1 MAENDEEEDA
11 IESEYAAQRARIVAM
26 REEGF
31 SLEEIGE
38 ETDLTP
44 DQVLE
49 ILRKESMQ

>member
-1 MAENDEEEDA
+1 MADDEEEDA

-31 SLEEIGE
+31 TLEEIGE
-38 ETDLTP
+38 ETELTP

-49 ILRKESMQ
+49 FLRKEGMQ